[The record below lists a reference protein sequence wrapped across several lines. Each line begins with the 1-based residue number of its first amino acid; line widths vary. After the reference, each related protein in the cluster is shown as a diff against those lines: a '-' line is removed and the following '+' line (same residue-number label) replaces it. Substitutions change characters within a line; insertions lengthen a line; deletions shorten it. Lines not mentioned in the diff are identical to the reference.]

1 MFGLSLAIDLSAQSG
16 KEMGHMAIKTLVGLK
31 SEFARFWSQV
41 LPEAQELRIEEPK
54 LPRKKLKPSRF
65 FEKKEGSDSP
75 ETAENV
81 YSSIWEELWML
92 RK

>member
-1 MFGLSLAIDLSAQSG
+1 
-16 KEMGHMAIKTLVGLK
+16 MAIKTLVGLK

-41 LPEAQELRIEEPK
+41 LAKAKAQELRIEEPK

-65 FEKKEGSDSP
+65 FEKKR
-75 ETAENV
+75 
-81 YSSIWEELWML
+81 

>member
-1 MFGLSLAIDLSAQSG
+1 
-16 KEMGHMAIKTLVGLK
+16 MAK
-31 SEFARFWSQV
+31 
-41 LPEAQELRIEEPK
+41 AQELRIEEPK